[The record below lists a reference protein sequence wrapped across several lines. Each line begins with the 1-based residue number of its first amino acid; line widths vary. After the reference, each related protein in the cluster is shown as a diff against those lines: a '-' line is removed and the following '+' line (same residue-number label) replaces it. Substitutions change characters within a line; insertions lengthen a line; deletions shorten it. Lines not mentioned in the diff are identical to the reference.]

1 MEDALNVHNIIFS
14 QAEARAALDQSQA
27 ANYGVFANFVVIGD
41 FFSENLIVVVE
52 FFYENLIVIV
62 DFPGI

>member
-1 MEDALNVHNIIFS
+1 MGIRGKTPVFNARLVHHAFV

-41 FFSENLIVVVE
+41 L
-52 FFYENLIVIV
+52 FY
-62 DFPGI
+62 